1 MRNPED
7 QRHLIAQAVL
17 HVRSQRATSRRELAD
32 LMRLSPTTAGQYASI
47 CSAAE
52 LLDGSGAD
60 TAGEN
65 IEQLNEIIECY
76 GSFSFIIPVN
86 NFNDYV
92 VDKVHSALGDFIKNK
107 EAGIWPYTFIDIDLD
122 SAVEAAKEAIV
133 DAEIY
138 LDDEDWFVVSE

>member
-1 MRNPED
+1 MFDYCRSDFDKVLYENIED
-7 QRHLIAQAVL
+7 ER
-17 HVRSQRATSRRELAD
+17 D
-32 LMRLSPTTAGQYASI
+32 SI
-47 CSAAE
+47 IDNYGDERYE
-52 LLDGSGAD
+52 LLLANCD
-60 TAGEN
+60 TKDAEN

-76 GSFSFIIPVN
+76 SSFSFIIPVN

-92 VDKVHSALGDFIKNK
+92 VDKVHSALGDFIRNK
-107 EAGIWPYTFIDIDLD
+107 EAGIWPYTFIEIDVD